1 MNQHYKD
8 FFRKK
13 TSKFALLL
21 ALMSPSVMVFAQND
35 KKNLSVEN
43 NQVQQT
49 PFMDEATSTSTIF
62 LNALHIDTKSALSQS
77 SRKPIAY
84 FAGKKMHLIKFKGA
98 IKPEWY
104 KMLTDAGAEVV
115 DYIPSYAYMIFANY
129 ATIQSLQTM
138 SYLAIT
144 RLLNGMELIC
154 LNIAYHQMCMG

>member
-1 MNQHYKD
+1 
-8 FFRKK
+8 
-13 TSKFALLL
+13 
-21 ALMSPSVMVFAQND
+21 MSPSVMVFAQND

-115 DYIPSYAYMIFANY
+115 DYIPTYAYMIFANY
-129 ATIQSLQTM
+129 ATIQSLQTL
-138 SYLAIT
+138 SYLPII
-144 RLLNGMELIC
+144 RLLNGMEPIC